1 MLVLG
6 TFKSLMKESL
16 ARCAALR
23 LLALHFPRSNA
34 HCTQTFPMC
43 SHARPLHADS
53 AARRFLW
60 GTSYRTSYR
69 GAPAPGDQSIVAFL
83 PQMRGKDGKFPPHTG
98 ITGWF

>member
-23 LLALHFPRSNA
+23 LLVLHFPRSNA

-43 SHARPLHADS
+43 SHARPSHADS
-53 AARRFLW
+53 AAREFW
-60 GTSYRTSYR
+60 SMSYR

-83 PQMRGKDGKFPPHTG
+83 PQMRGKDGKPPPHTG